1 MILIHYRVLL
11 CLYLVNIEV
20 NIVSTSLVTITNEL
34 LGFDRANWVVTG
46 YLITYTGTVSIH
58 ILISFQISDRVPR
71 VYNYLD
77 QAK

>member
-1 MILIHYRVLL
+1 L

-20 NIVSTSLVTITNEL
+20 TIVSTSLVTITNEL
-34 LGFDRANWVVTG
+34 LGFDRANWVVAG